1 MTHTAA
7 HATARRLLLL
17 AVALLV
23 LTSLA
28 APAAASPE
36 TRISIPALNVDAA
49 VGRFPLN
56 GVSWTI
62 DPWFTGL
69 GHLQGTGWF
78 DRGGNIAVGG
88 HSYMPDRTPGIFV
101 ALHTLRPGDIVTVSY
116 SGETRQYTVA
126 DVRSVAVN
134 DLSVLYPVSG
144 ERLTLITC
152 DGASYDPNSNLYH
165 RRVIVVAERTG

>member
-7 HATARRLLLL
+7 RITARRLLAL
-17 AVALLV
+17 AAALLV
-23 LTSLA
+23 FTSLTV
-28 APAAASPE
+28 PAAASAE
-36 TRISIPALNVDAA
+36 TRIAIPALHVDAA

-69 GHLQGTGWF
+69 GHLEGTGWF
-78 DRGGNIAVGG
+78 DRGGNIAIGG

-101 ALHTLRPGDIVTVSY
+101 ALHTLQPGDTVIVSY
-116 SGETRQYTVA
+116 GGETRQYTVA

-152 DGASYDPNSNLYH
+152 DGASYDPTSNLYH
-165 RRVIVVAERTG
+165 RRVIVVAERSG

>member
-1 MTHTAA
+1 MTRIATTTAHRA
-7 HATARRLLLL
+7 L
-17 AVALLV
+17 ALVAVLLV
-23 LTSLA
+23 LASLA
-28 APAAASPE
+28 VPAAAADE
-36 TRISIPALNVDAA
+36 TRLSIPALNVSAP

-78 DRGGNIAVGG
+78 DRGGNIAIGG
-88 HSYMPDRTPGIFV
+88 HSYLPDRTPGIFV
-101 ALHTLRPGDIVTVSY
+101 ALHTLRAGDVVIVSY
-116 SGETRQYTVA
+116 NGETRQYTVT

-134 DLSVLYPVSG
+134 DLSVLYPVSS

-165 RRVIVVAERTG
+165 RRVIVAAERSG